1 MKLFISLQIY
11 KNFLLYIYKYLY
23 KYRLK
28 GVMVMDKMV
37 LKTQEWL
44 NITYGVDSR
53 FNKIDE
59 NGNTG

>member
-1 MKLFISLQIY
+1 
-11 KNFLLYIYKYLY
+11 
-23 KYRLK
+23 
-28 GVMVMDKMV
+28 MDKMV